1 MSGAG
6 VDCVLEAVSAP
17 LVFGRRVG
25 CAVLRLPTES
35 QVFGLLDWR
44 RSAEARSPSSWSFA
58 AAHASAA
65 LRVVTHAEQR
75 ETAGLRYANPAGGG
89 VDCLNSKLAR
99 LSVVLERPGQRSLRL
114 LSDSA
119 ALEHG
124 LVGAHSV
131 RMLL

>member
-75 ETAGLRYANPAGGG
+75 DGWATLREPRRGRRR
-89 VDCLNSKLAR
+89 LPELEAR
-99 LSVVLERPGQRSLRL
+99 QGARGARATER
-114 LSDSA
+114 
-119 ALEHG
+119 
-124 LVGAHSV
+124 
-131 RMLL
+131 